1 MDGWMDGT
9 FTTLISITL
18 QVRVTHG
25 VLRWSRW
32 VFGRTLLAQ
41 TGHSPGLLDLRV
53 EHSEDQHH
61 RQALGDKQKEEMSL
75 LVSCALVL
83 LLRLQEK
90 NPQNK
95 HKTFSSD
102 LHDAKDIKDVVESED
117 AVVDGH
123 QAAQPRGGG
132 HQQQHEGVSNGAAVE
147 THRGN

>member
-1 MDGWMDGT
+1 MDGT
-9 FTTLISITL
+9 FTTLISLTL

-32 VFGRTLLAQ
+32 VFSRTLLAQ

-75 LVSCALVL
+75 LVSYALVS

-90 NPQNK
+90 
-95 HKTFSSD
+95 KTP
-102 LHDAKDIKDVVESED
+102 K
-117 AVVDGH
+117 
-123 QAAQPRGGG
+123 Q
-132 HQQQHEGVSNGAAVE
+132 
-147 THRGN
+147 T